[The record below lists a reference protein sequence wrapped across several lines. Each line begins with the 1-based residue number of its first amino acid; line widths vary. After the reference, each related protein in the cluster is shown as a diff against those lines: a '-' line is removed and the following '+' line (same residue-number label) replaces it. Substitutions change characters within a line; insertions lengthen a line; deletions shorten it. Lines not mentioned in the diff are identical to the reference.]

1 MKKNLFLSCFLF
13 SNFYFS
19 QSLNNTKNNLF
30 GSNSVFIYSGIFLGF
45 AFLLGYLFWK
55 RNKKFFDSTTKIDDI
70 VIEELKKEEKKLEQ
84 LPQTTE
90 ESDKNY
96 YISNETATSIL
107 KKLVRFERDHKYLKK
122 DITLTWVANHLG
134 TNTKYLSE
142 TIKIHRGKNFNN
154 YINGLR
160 ISYITYML
168 YKKPEY
174 REFKVVSLAKECGY
188 SSSQVFVI
196 AFKKENG
203 IPPSY
208 FINNLKNESSES
220 EILFQ

>member
-1 MKKNLFLSCFLF
+1 MKKLYSFYFILIFD
-13 SNFYFS
+13 FYFS
-19 QSLNNTKNNLF
+19 QSLGGTKENLFSNNLLF
-30 GSNSVFIYSGIFLGF
+30 ICSVSLMG
-45 AFLLGYLFWK
+45 LLFPLVWLIWK
-55 RNKKFFDSTTKIDDI
+55 RNKKILDNYISPTDTNGILPEKN
-70 VIEELKKEEKKLEQ
+70 EKNLKNFSESSKE
-84 LPQTTE
+84 TDR
-90 ESDKNY
+90 SY
-96 YISNETATSIL
+96 YISNGTANIIL
-107 KKLVRFERDHKYLKK
+107 KKLIKFEKDYKYLKK
-122 DITLTWVANHLG
+122 DITLTWVASHLN

-174 REFKVVSLAKECGY
+174 REYKVASLARECGY

-208 FINNLKNESSES
+208 FIANLRSENPEVS
-220 EILFQ
+220 FH

>member
-1 MKKNLFLSCFLF
+1 MKKSLFVYYILL

-19 QSLNNTKNNLF
+19 QSLNGTKNNLLTD
-30 GSNSVFIYSGIFLGF
+30 NSVFIYLGIFLGLTSL
-45 AFLLGYLFWK
+45 AGWYIWK
-55 RNKKFFDSTTKIDDI
+55 RNRTIFEKYQPDNTL
-70 VIEELKKEEKKLEQ
+70 EEPRKQESKQEEPNE
-84 LPQTTE
+84 TAE
-90 ESDKNY
+90 NSDKNY
-96 YISNETATSIL
+96 YISNETVGMIL
-107 KKLVRFERDHKYLKK
+107 KKLAKFERDHKYLKK

-142 TIKIHRGKNFNN
+142 TIKMHRGKNFNN

-160 ISYITYML
+160 INYITYML
-168 YKKPEY
+168 YKNPEY
-174 REFKVVSLAKECGY
+174 REYKVVSLAKECGY

-208 FINNLKNESSES
+208 FIANLKNETTEAKVS
-220 EILFQ
+220 LQ